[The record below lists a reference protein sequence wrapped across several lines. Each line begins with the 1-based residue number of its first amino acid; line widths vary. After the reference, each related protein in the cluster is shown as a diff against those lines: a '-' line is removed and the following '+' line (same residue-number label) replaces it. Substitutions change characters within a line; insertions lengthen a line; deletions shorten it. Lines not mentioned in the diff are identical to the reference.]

1 MFGKVNKL
9 YIIFKNMSIAK
20 RLKIKKDLKAEKS
33 LILLKKLKKK
43 ANLAPKKPGVYFWLG
58 KNKEILYI
66 GRATS
71 LNSRLKQYF
80 QKNIEVRIKEMV
92 ETAFEIKFEE
102 TDTLLEAIILEA
114 KYIKKYWPKYNV
126 RDRDDRSFIYLV
138 LAKTDFAKPLIIRGR
153 DLGKFNSKKVDIFGP
168 YQSFYLLQ
176 SALRLIR
183 RVFPYSLCRV
193 GSGKACFDYQI
204 GLCPGACVN
213 KISAKDYQKNI
224 ESIKL
229 LLSGNKKLLIKKLI
243 KDNPTQLKALT
254 HLQDVSLLGKE
265 SDLKQAQVFR
275 LEAYDISHHSGK
287 ESYGSMVVFENGEPN
302 KNEYRLFKIKEAP
315 EADDERALLEVLN
328 RRLKHEEWSRPDLIL
343 IDGGSPQIGFLTS
356 SLKEKN
362 INISF
367 VGISKYGDDK
377 LVFSKDIK
385 KEKRLLIEN
394 LKPVLLKAREEAH
407 RFANFGRKRAFK
419 KKDFK

>member
-1 MFGKVNKL
+1 
-9 YIIFKNMSIAK
+9 MSIAK
-20 RLKIKKDLKAEKS
+20 SLKNEKELKNKKGPNF
-33 LILLKKLKKK
+33 LKKLREN

-80 QKNIEVRIKEMV
+80 QKNIEPRIAEMV
-92 ETAFEIKFEE
+92 ENAVNLKFEE
-102 TDTLLEAIILEA
+102 CETLLEAIILEA

-126 RDRDDRSFIYLV
+126 RDRDDRSFIYLA
-138 LAKTDFAKPLIIRGR
+138 LAKTEFSKPLIIRGR
-153 DLGKFNSKKVDIFGP
+153 DLGKFNSKEVDIFGP

-183 RVFPYSLCRV
+183 RIFPYSLCQV

-213 KISAKDYQKNI
+213 KISAKDYKKNI
-224 ESIKL
+224 ESIRL

-243 KDNPTQLKALT
+243 KDNPAQLKAFK
-254 HLQDVSLLGKE
+254 HLQEVSLLGKE
-265 SDLKQAQVFR
+265 SDLKNAQAFR

-287 ESYGSMVVFENGEPN
+287 ESYGSMVVFENGEAN
-302 KNEYRLFKIKEAP
+302 RNEYRLFKIKEAP
-315 EADDERALLEVLN
+315 EADDERALLEVLS
-328 RRLKHEEWSRPDLIL
+328 RRLKHEEWTRPDLIL
-343 IDGGSPQIGFLTS
+343 IDGGSPQIGFLTTA
-356 SLKEKN
+356 LKQKN
-362 INISF
+362 IDLTFI
-367 VGISKYGDDK
+367 GLSKYAGDK
-377 LVFSKDIK
+377 IVFSLDIK

-407 RFANFGRKRAFK
+407 RFANFARKRAFK
-419 KKDFK
+419 GKDFK